1 MIAASLLALALGA
14 APACGLPPLAPGGPP
29 WKTGEA
35 LTFDLDLLGMVRA
48 GSMSFAVER
57 PMSGGAVIP
66 LRARARSTAAVGN
79 VKKLAA
85 VGLSWIDAR
94 TLLPERYREES
105 QEDDVHRVTDA
116 RLPPAPAE
124 IVLDQQ
130 VGDRKGT
137 HAFAR
142 EGAVLDA
149 VSALYL
155 LRAAALAPG
164 ERFCFDLVG
173 TGRFWRLEGTVAAK
187 PEKVETPAGK
197 FDTLRVDAT
206 ARRTDGQ
213 GARREVHLWFST
225 DARRLPVAAVS
236 EIDLGPVRAM
246 LTSVQ
251 GDRRH
256 GP

>member
-1 MIAASLLALALGA
+1 MIAAPLLAMAVAA
-14 APACGLPPLAPGGPP
+14 APACGLPALAPGGPP

-35 LTFDLDLLGMVRA
+35 LTFDLDLLGVVRA
-48 GSMSFAVER
+48 GSLSFAVER
-57 PMSGGAVIP
+57 PLSGGQVIP

-79 VKKLAA
+79 VRKLVA

-105 QEDDVHRVTDA
+105 QEDEVHRVTDA
-116 RLPPAPAE
+116 RIPAAPAE

-130 VGDRKGT
+130 VGDRRGT
-137 HAFAR
+137 RAFAR

-149 VSALYL
+149 VSTLYW

-164 ERFCFDLVG
+164 DRFCFDLIG
-173 TGRFWRLEGTVAAK
+173 TGRYWRLEGTVAAK
-187 PEKVETPAGK
+187 PEKVETPAGR
-197 FDTLRVDAT
+197 FETLRVDAT
-206 ARRTDGQ
+206 ARRVDEQ
-213 GARREVHLWFST
+213 GPRRDVHLWLST

-251 GDRRH
+251 GAR
-256 GP
+256 